1 MPDFHKI
8 RSYVQWTNLAAWTA
22 ASCRGCWSLQAFW
35 TIISSE
41 LKLAMRALSVSSSVS
56 VEEMSPAETFRRFW
70 RDSSRLF
77 FRNSTV
83 TWNYSSVIFVWGGNI
98 LSPRPQTPV
107 KHYLTVDV
115 PITLIHISLRP
126 WPLIPPYRS
135 PSSLTSLRR
144 LRISSWSLPLFLK
157 LAIRAP
163 EPALGGSDIL
173 TRTERS
179 PRHSADPRRS
189 YEYSI
194 SNVTAWTE
202 YAVRRITQSA
212 LDSAQRRS
220 ATWFHT
226 DGDDGYMLKDRGR
239 RSGDKGFSNE
249 ALTRFSLK

>member
-1 MPDFHKI
+1 MYNEQTSLLERRRVAGVADRCR
-8 RSYVQWTNLAAWTA
+8 RSGRSSRASWSWPWEPYPSLPPSPSRKCRRQKHFA
-22 ASCRGCWSLQAFW
+22 ASEETLLVCSFAIPQSPEI
-35 TIISSE
+35 TV
-41 LKLAMRALSVSSSVS
+41 VSYLYG
-56 VEEMSPAETFRRFW
+56 AETFSLL
-70 RDSSRLF
+70 DPRLQS
-77 FRNSTV
+77 N
-83 TWNYSSVIFVWGGNI
+83 
-98 LSPRPQTPV
+98 
-107 KHYLTVDV
+107 HYLTVDV